1 MKRVTLLACA
11 ALAVLTAFAAPA
23 SARWVVGI
31 GIGLPIY
38 GPGYYRPYYP
48 YYPYYYPPPV
58 VVPGTVVVQPG
69 YAGPAVV
76 AGPAPVVAATPAPTV
91 TAAPPTGPV
100 ASATPELVPA
110 PVLRAA
116 APDDRQAD
124 IDRRIQ
130 HLSNPNAQA
139 RADVAIE
146 LGRMKADK
154 AVDAL
159 TGTLSSDTSP
169 VVREASARA
178 LGLIGS
184 PRALSALQRAAQA
197 DADRDV
203 RNSARFAADV
213 IQTNR

>member
-1 MKRVTLLACA
+1 MRRLAIIMCGV
-11 ALAVLTAFAAPA
+11 LGVLTATAETA

-38 GPGYYRPYYP
+38 APGPRVYYPYYP
-48 YYPYYYPPPV
+48 YYPYYYPAPVVVQPAYPPPV
-58 VVPGTVVVQPG
+58 VVGS
-69 YAGPAVV
+69 A
-76 AGPAPVVAATPAPTV
+76 PAPVAPAPTV
-91 TAAPPTGPV
+91 AAAPPQ
-100 ASATPELVPA
+100 TPEVVQPPTLR
-110 PVLRAA
+110 PVVG
-116 APDDRQAD
+116 DDKSAD
-124 IDRRIQ
+124 IDRRIE
-130 HLSNPNAQA
+130 HLANPNEKV

-159 TGTLSSDTSP
+159 TKTLANDSSA
-169 VVREASARA
+169 VVREAAARA

-184 PRALSALQRAAQA
+184 PRALTALQHAAQS
-197 DADRDV
+197 DNDRDV

>member
-1 MKRVTLLACA
+1 MRRVLLLACA
-11 ALAVLTAFAAPA
+11 TLALLAFSGPA
-23 SARWVVGI
+23 SARWVIGI

-48 YYPYYYPPPV
+48 YYPYYYP
-58 VVPGTVVVQPG
+58 GTVVVQPAPLVVQPG
-69 YAGPAVV
+69 Y
-76 AGPAPVVAATPAPTV
+76 PAPVT
-91 TAAPPTGPV
+91 TAAPPVTAVAPPVATTAPAPTAPV

-110 PVLRAA
+110 PILRAA
-116 APDDRQAD
+116 GPDNRSAD
-124 IDRRIQ
+124 IDRRMQ
-130 HLSNPNAQA
+130 HLSNPNAEA
-139 RADVAIE
+139 RADAAIE

-159 TGTLSSDTSP
+159 TSTLANDTSP

-184 PRALSALQRAAQA
+184 PRSLAALQRAAQA